1 MVKKLGISL
10 RVEKIK
16 KYEEKRDSLSHDWID
31 FFEKLDFLPILI
43 PNKLHNAENFLNE
56 IKIDGLVLSGGD
68 NIGDDPE
75 RDITEKKLIDFAISK
90 KIPILGVCRGMQ
102 VLNEYFGGKIIFN
115 ESNAHVTKNHFV
127 EITDSKISKFTDSTR
142 LKVNSFHHNQ
152 INIDIL
158 GKKLTSFAISN
169 NDKTIEG
176 FCHDDF
182 PIVGVMWHPERDNS
196 NPDQINL
203 LKMIYSDRT
212 W

>member
-152 INIDIL
+152 ININIL
-158 GKKLTSFAISN
+158 GKKLIPFAISN

-176 FCHDDF
+176 FYHDDF

-196 NPDQINL
+196 NLDQINL
-203 LKMIYSDRT
+203 MKMIYRDQT